1 VQRSQYLF
9 MFADVDWASGGHV
22 YGIRDKRRIK
32 FGERHYFDHPAFG
45 LIIQVRPSKDTPTG
59 E

>member
-1 VQRSQYLF
+1 
-9 MFADVDWASGGHV
+9 M
-22 YGIRDKRRIK
+22 KRRIK

-45 LIIQVRPSKDTPTG
+45 LIVQVRPTKDTPAT